1 MKLAHD
7 QKARKERKLV
17 RMFERTGMN
26 TTPLTMS
33 KAGWIK
39 FNVMYANFFK

>member
-1 MKLAHD
+1 MKIVRD
-7 QKARKERKLV
+7 QKARNERKLV

-33 KAGWIK
+33 KTSWIK
-39 FNVMYANFFK
+39 FNVMYANSFK